1 MDSETMLS
9 SLDRRCLSGGRGG
22 GFDREEAPEGA
33 DELNRRGGQRDSRN
47 SIVMD
52 NKI

>member
-1 MDSETMLS
+1 MLS
-9 SLDRRCLSGGRGG
+9 SLERQCLSWGS
-22 GFDREEAPEGA
+22 FDGEEAPEGA
-33 DELNRRGGQRDSRN
+33 GELNRRGGQRDGRD